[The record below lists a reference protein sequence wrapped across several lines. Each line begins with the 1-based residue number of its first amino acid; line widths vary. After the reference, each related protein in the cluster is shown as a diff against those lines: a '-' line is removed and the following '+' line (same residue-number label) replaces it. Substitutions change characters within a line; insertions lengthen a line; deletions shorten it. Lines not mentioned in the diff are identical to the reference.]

1 MKLSTHLH
9 VFLVVVFVTVSQSAI
24 ATPTQIS
31 PQHSMNGH
39 YSSLSF
45 ESMILH
51 STQSKVRSTDR
62 SKTASLKSLF
72 DNLSADVLE
81 NKCYAK
87 QIDLNKDGKDEV
99 FIRTTE
105 AASCGG
111 GGRCSFTIERRQGNK
126 YQTILGG
133 ITSSPDFA
141 VLGSR
146 TNGWRDIATRS
157 YLGKEFWSVWKFD
170 GKEYRVVSQKDIGSI
185 SNSKITKSKPCSE
198 ILSGK

>member
-1 MKLSTHLH
+1 MKSSTQ
-9 VFLVVVFVTVSQSAI
+9 VFAALVAAFATLSQSAI
-24 ATPTQIS
+24 ATSTQIL
-31 PQHSMNGH
+31 PQHSMDGH
-39 YSSLSF
+39 YSLLSLG
-45 ESMILH
+45 SMIFS
-51 STQSKVRSTDR
+51 STQAEVRSTDR
-62 SKTASLKSLF
+62 SKKASLKSLF

-133 ITSSPDFA
+133 ITTSPDFA

-170 GKEYRVVSQKDIGSI
+170 GKEYRVIAHKDIESI
-185 SNSKITKSKPCSE
+185 SNSKITKLKPCSE
-198 ILSGK
+198 IFSNK